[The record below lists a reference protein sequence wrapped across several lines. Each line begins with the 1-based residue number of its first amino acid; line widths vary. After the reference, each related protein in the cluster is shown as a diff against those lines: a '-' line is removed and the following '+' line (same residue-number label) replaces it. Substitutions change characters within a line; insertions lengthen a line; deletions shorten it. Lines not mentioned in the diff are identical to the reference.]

1 VNDFPKIHLQKFL
14 AAVTGKLFG
23 CGINED
29 VLQTLKYEN
38 RNGGFVDQLLDASGG
53 SRRVSGGS

>member
-1 VNDFPKIHLQKFL
+1 VNNFPKVHLQKLL

-29 VLQTLKYEN
+29 VLQSLEYEN
-38 RNGGFVDQLLDASGG
+38 RSGDFVDQLLESSGG
-53 SRRVSGGS
+53 SRRVSAGS